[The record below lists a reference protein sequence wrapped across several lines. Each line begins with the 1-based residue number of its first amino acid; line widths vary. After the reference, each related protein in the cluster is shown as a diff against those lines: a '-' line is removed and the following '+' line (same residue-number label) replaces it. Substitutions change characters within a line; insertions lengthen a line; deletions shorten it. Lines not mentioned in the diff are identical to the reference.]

1 MACATLSSAASPGR
15 MSWSPEFGQEVKLG
29 FS

>member
-1 MACATLSSAASPGR
+1 MAVNRVRGVVAAKV
-15 MSWSPEFGQEVKLG
+15 SWSPEFGQEVKLG